1 MEERKGRKKKVLL
14 MGKSGSGKSSMR
26 SIVFSNYVAKD
37 TRRLGATI
45 DVEHSHV
52 RFLGNLTLNLWDCG
66 GQDAFMENYLAT
78 QRDHVFRNVEVLIY
92 VFDVESRE
100 FERDLITYS
109 SCIEALRD
117 NSSNARIFCLI
128 HKMDLVQTELRERLF
143 NERRDVLESRSLGLS
158 ITCFQ
163 TSIWDET
170 LYKAWAGIVY
180 TLIPNL
186 PQLETHLHRFASI
199 ADAEEVILFERT
211 TFLVISHVTRSS
223 IPNPFPDRFEKIS
236 NIVKQFKQ
244 SCSKMASNFTAF
256 ELRAAGFSAF
266 IDVLTPN
273 TYILVVMPAGAAESA
288 TTLMN
293 IAVAR
298 KHFEKLERDSS
309 VRGVEK
315 LERDSSVKGVET
327 GGGGAGGV
335 GEKDGIY
342 GN

>member
-66 GQDAFMENYLAT
+66 GQDAFMENYLAQ
-78 QRDHVFRNVEVLIY
+78 QRDHIFKNVEVLIY
-92 VFDVESRE
+92 VFDIESRE
-100 FERDLITYS
+100 FDRDLITYS

-117 NSSNARIFCLI
+117 NSSHALIFCLV
-128 HKMDLVQTELRERLF
+128 HKMDLVQTELREKLF
-143 NERRDVLESRSLGLS
+143 LERSAVLKERSRGMS
-158 ITCFQ
+158 IVCYP

-170 LYKAWAGIVY
+170 LYKAWAQIVY
-180 TLIPNL
+180 NLIPNL
-186 PQLETHLHRFASI
+186 PQLENHLRRFAEI
-199 ADAEEVILFERT
+199 AEAEEVILFERT
-211 TFLVISHVTRSS
+211 TFLVISAVTRSTE
-223 IPNPFPDRFEKIS
+223 PNPFPDRFEKIS

-244 SCSKMASNFTAF
+244 SCTKMASNFTAF
-256 ELRAAGFSAF
+256 ELRAHMFSAF

-273 TYILVVMPAGAAESA
+273 TYILVVMPANAAESA

-298 KHFEKLERDSS
+298 KHFEKLEKDSGG
-309 VRGVEK
+309 RGAEKQVEN
-315 LERDSSVKGVET
+315 
-327 GGGGAGGV
+327 GV
-335 GEKDGIY
+335 GAH
-342 GN
+342 